1 MATSFSCASNGEA
14 GRREG
19 RSGLAGLRR
28 TGLLIDGAACRRV
41 VPVTP
46 QLRRP
51 CFKLSRGSGH
61 PTGRTAVQQ
70 RAILRD
76 RTRDQELRMTQHR
89 FAIGLMAVN
98 LLLIVLVAAQA
109 APGATPQDVLRGRA
123 LELVD
128 ERGQVRATLD
138 VDETGEVLLRLRDR
152 NGTIR
157 VKLGAA
163 EHGSGLLLVDDAT
176 APAIQIIARQT
187 PTASRPGTT
196 SITLRGPGTQ
206 PNVIRP

>member
-1 MATSFSCASNGEA
+1 
-14 GRREG
+14 
-19 RSGLAGLRR
+19 
-28 TGLLIDGAACRRV
+28 
-41 VPVTP
+41 
-46 QLRRP
+46 
-51 CFKLSRGSGH
+51 
-61 PTGRTAVQQ
+61 
-70 RAILRD
+70 
-76 RTRDQELRMTQHR
+76 MTQHR
-89 FAIGLMAVN
+89 LVIGLVAVN

-109 APGATPQDVLRGRA
+109 GPHGTTQDVLRGRA
-123 LELVD
+123 LELID

-176 APAIQIIARQT
+176 EPAVQIIARRT

-196 SITLRGPGTQ
+196 SVTLRGPETA
-206 PNVIRP
+206 PRVIRP

>member
-1 MATSFSCASNGEA
+1 
-14 GRREG
+14 
-19 RSGLAGLRR
+19 
-28 TGLLIDGAACRRV
+28 
-41 VPVTP
+41 
-46 QLRRP
+46 
-51 CFKLSRGSGH
+51 
-61 PTGRTAVQQ
+61 
-70 RAILRD
+70 
-76 RTRDQELRMTQHR
+76 MTQHR
-89 FAIGLMAVN
+89 MVIGLIALN

-109 APGATPQDVLRGRA
+109 GPSGKPQEVLRGRA
-123 LELVD
+123 IELID

-138 VDETGEVLLRLRDR
+138 VDDTGEVLLRLRDR

-176 APAIQIIARQT
+176 DPAIQIIARRT

-206 PNVIRP
+206 PHVIRP